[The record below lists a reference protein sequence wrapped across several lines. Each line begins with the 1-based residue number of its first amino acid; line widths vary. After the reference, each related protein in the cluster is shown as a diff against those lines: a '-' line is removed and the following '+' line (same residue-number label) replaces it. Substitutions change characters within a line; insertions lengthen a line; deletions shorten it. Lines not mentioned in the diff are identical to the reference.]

1 VGAVLEWIGFTA
13 EALRPIMSDE
23 SMAARQT
30 GVVTAA
36 KYRSPPPPHEWSHGR
51 YGNYNGTER
60 RLALAL
66 AKDGS
71 RTNQNSSMPILLP
84 VTPIPGSRGRAQ

>member
-23 SMAARQT
+23 SMAARQS

-36 KYRSPPPPHEWSHGR
+36 TYRSPPPPGKWSRGPSGQ
-51 YGNYNGTER
+51 YSGIDR
-60 RLALAL
+60 RLAIAL

-71 RTNQNSSMPILLP
+71 RTNQNSSMPALLP
-84 VTPIPGSRGRAQ
+84 ATPIPGSRDRAQ